1 MLKEQNWT
9 GLCLLSVIRNIN
21 IKFATGEKL
30 EYNESSVTS
39 ITTAEVFQ
47 TTLGRCHQI
56 QIKADNKPV
65 SAVEFIAKVPIYI
78 YVNMAGQFTNEN
90 SKSKVEVKVQQRL
103 YIDVR
108 IGNRVRAVLII
119 TFSGNL

>member
-1 MLKEQNWT
+1 MKKNNL
-9 GLCLLSVIRNIN
+9 GLCLFSVIRNIN

-108 IGNRVRAVLII
+108 K
-119 TFSGNL
+119 

>member
-1 MLKEQNWT
+1 M
-9 GLCLLSVIRNIN
+9 IRNFN

-30 EYNESSVTS
+30 EYNEQSVS
-39 ITTAEVFQ
+39 NITTAEVFQ

-56 QIKADNKPV
+56 EIQANNRAV
-65 SAVEFIAKVPIYI
+65 SAVELFAKVPVYI

-103 YIDVR
+103 YIDV
-108 IGNRVRAVLII
+108 
-119 TFSGNL
+119 TK

>member
-1 MLKEQNWT
+1 M
-9 GLCLLSVIRNIN
+9 
-21 IKFATGEKL
+21 
-30 EYNESSVTS
+30 
-39 ITTAEVFQ
+39 

-103 YIDVR
+103 YIDVK
-108 IGNRVRAVLII
+108 NRKESSSSFNHFIFR
-119 TFSGNL
+119 

>member
-1 MLKEQNWT
+1 M
-9 GLCLLSVIRNIN
+9 
-21 IKFATGEKL
+21 
-30 EYNESSVTS
+30 
-39 ITTAEVFQ
+39 

-108 IGNRVRAVLII
+108 IENRVRAVLII
-119 TFSGNL
+119 SFSGNL